1 MWRSDNAM
9 ARALLSGAA
18 MRRISLPALSLLSLL
33 IATPTVHAAR
43 PAAPIVT
50 SVAATHLEIEI
61 AELAR
66 DGTRRATTLTLTLPD
81 RRERGGHSSAELKT
95 RVQSGERGEVS
106 YYQAKLELEDTPVGT
121 RYDLKLWRSGTG
133 ELNNADLR
141 LEVGRLLKPAAPQQ
155 IGRVARPDGST
166 LVVTATLR

>member
-43 PAAPIVT
+43 PATPIVT

-81 RRERGGHSSAELKT
+81 RRERGEHSSAELKT

-141 LEVGRLLKPAAPQQ
+141 IEVGRLLKPAAPQQ

>member
-43 PAAPIVT
+43 PATPIVT